1 MTNPIQSIL
10 EQFPI
15 ITLDGAM
22 ATELERYGCDLNDS
36 LWSAK
41 MLIENPELIKQVHLD
56 YFRAGADCAIT
67 ASYQST
73 VEGFTKRGLSEQE
86 ALHLIRESVRL
97 AVEARDEFWAV
108 PENREGRPKPFV
120 AASVGPYGAFLADG
134 SEYRGDYGVTEDE
147 LADFH
152 RRRMGAL
159 IDAGADILA
168 CETIPCL
175 SEAKAIV
182 RLLKEFPDI
191 HAWISFSAKD
201 GRHISDGTK
210 AGECA
215 KWLDQHDQVAAVG
228 VNCTRLEHVSSLI
241 GVIKKH
247 TAKPIIVYPNF
258 GEQYDPET
266 KTWHGAACKASFGE
280 SARSWYNQGAQ
291 LIGGCCRTTPEDIKA
306 VADWARKLEV

>member
-56 YFRAGADCAIT
+56 YFRAGADCAMT

-108 PENREGRPKPFV
+108 PENRKGRPKPFV

-134 SEYRGDYGVTEDE
+134 SEYRGD
-147 LADFH
+147 
-152 RRRMGAL
+152 
-159 IDAGADILA
+159 
-168 CETIPCL
+168 
-175 SEAKAIV
+175 
-182 RLLKEFPDI
+182 
-191 HAWISFSAKD
+191 
-201 GRHISDGTK
+201 
-210 AGECA
+210 
-215 KWLDQHDQVAAVG
+215 
-228 VNCTRLEHVSSLI
+228 
-241 GVIKKH
+241 
-247 TAKPIIVYPNF
+247 
-258 GEQYDPET
+258 
-266 KTWHGAACKASFGE
+266 
-280 SARSWYNQGAQ
+280 
-291 LIGGCCRTTPEDIKA
+291 
-306 VADWARKLEV
+306 